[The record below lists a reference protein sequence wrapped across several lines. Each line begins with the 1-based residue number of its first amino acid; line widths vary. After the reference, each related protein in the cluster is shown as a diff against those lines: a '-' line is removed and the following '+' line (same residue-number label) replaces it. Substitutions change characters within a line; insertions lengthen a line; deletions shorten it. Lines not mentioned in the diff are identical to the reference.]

1 VDAPAPARRAATS
14 EPSTWRGGTGIEGRV
29 GRPDNDAPDRSAHRV
44 NPSLDPKRYA
54 TGVLDAI
61 AGTDPEVRESLAAE
75 WRRQEETI
83 ILIASENIASPAV
96 MAAAGTWFTNKY
108 AEGYP
113 GKRYY
118 GGCQHLDVC
127 EELARKRACEL
138 FGADHANVQ
147 PHSGT
152 QANLE
157 VYGAVLSPGD
167 TILSM
172 SLDHGGHLSHGHS
185 VNFVGQVYKIVRYG
199 VRKED
204 QRIDYD
210 EVARVARAEKPKMIV
225 CGASA
230 YSRTIDFEAF
240 AKIAKEVGAYLLADI
255 AHIAGLVAAGLHPS
269 PVPHADFVTTTTHKT
284 LRGPRSGMIMCKAE
298 HKKALDKSV
307 FPGQQGGPLG
317 HIIAAKAVAF
327 KEAQT
332 PEFKAYQG
340 RVIENAARLAQ
351 RLGERG
357 YRIIS
362 GGTDNHLFLVDL
374 GPKDLTGQVA
384 ETALDAVGI
393 TVNKNM
399 IPYDPRKP
407 MDPSGIRIG
416 SPTITSRGMGLAEM
430 DQVADLI
437 DRALRAKGEAAA
449 SAKIKDEVRALCK
462 RFPLWSAS

>member
-1 VDAPAPARRAATS
+1 VEQSNRYPTTILDTV
-14 EPSTWRGGTGIEGRV
+14 GGV
-29 GRPDNDAPDRSAHRV
+29 
-44 NPSLDPKRYA
+44 
-54 TGVLDAI
+54 
-61 AGTDPEVRESLAAE
+61 DPEVRDALASE
-75 WRRQEETI
+75 QRRQDDTI

-118 GGCQHLDVC
+118 GGCQFLDAC
-127 EELARKRACEL
+127 EDLARTRACEL

-157 VYGAVLSPGD
+157 VYGAVLKPGD

-172 SLDHGGHLSHGHS
+172 SLDHGGHLSHGHA

-199 VRKED
+199 VTRED
-204 QRIDYD
+204 QRIDME
-210 EVARVARAEKPKMIV
+210 EVARVARAEKPRLIV

-230 YSRTIDFEAF
+230 YSRVIDFEGF

-284 LRGPRSGMIMCKAE
+284 LRGPRGGMILCKGE

-317 HIIAAKAVAF
+317 HVIAAKAVAF
-327 KEAQT
+327 KEAQA
-332 PEFKAYQG
+332 PAFKAYQQ
-340 RVIENAARLAQ
+340 RVLENSTRLAK
-351 RLGERG
+351 RLAGHG
-357 YRIIS
+357 YRLVS
-362 GGTDNHLFLVDL
+362 GGTDNHLFLMDL

-416 SPTITSRGMGLAEM
+416 TPTVTTRGMGPEDM
-430 DQVADLI
+430 DRIGDLI
-437 DRALRAKGEAAA
+437 HRALEARDDRAA
-449 SAKIKDEVRALCK
+449 SAKVAADVKALCA
-462 RFPLWSAS
+462 RFPMWSGA